1 MAQKHSQFNHLQI
14 VKYLLF
20 LGLNHK
26 VMIGFFEYQYLR
38 FKKSHLKNLVALA
51 KADGNFHEDEV
62 KYLYKIGAKY
72 QLKPYQIDKIVKGD
86 ENVELQIP
94 KEFHKKVAFLYDT
107 VGMMMADGIID
118 DREMD
123 FCKEMFN
130 RFGFDPA
137 LINDMI
143 QAYKLG
149 GLEDQ
154 EDWESFLD
162 KARELA
168 TA

>member
-1 MAQKHSQFNHLQI
+1 
-14 VKYLLF
+14 
-20 LGLNHK
+20 
-26 VMIGFFEYQYLR
+26 MIGFFEYQYLR

-51 KADGNFHEDEV
+51 KADGHFHEEEV
-62 KYLYKIGAKY
+62 KYLYKIGVKY
-72 QLKPYQIDKIVKGD
+72 QLKPSQIDRIVKS
-86 ENVELQIP
+86 EEETELQIP

-107 VGMMMADGIID
+107 VGMMLADDVID

-123 FCKEMFN
+123 FCKAMFK
-130 RFGFDPA
+130 RFGFDNS
-137 LINDMI
+137 LIDDMI

-154 EDWESFLD
+154 EDWDNFLE
-162 KARELA
+162 KAKGLI

>member
-1 MAQKHSQFNHLQI
+1 
-14 VKYLLF
+14 
-20 LGLNHK
+20 
-26 VMIGFFEYQYLR
+26 MIGFFEYQYLR

-51 KADGNFHEDEV
+51 KADGHFHKEEV

-72 QLKPYQIDKIVKGD
+72 QLKPQQIDRIIKG
-86 ENVELQIP
+86 EEKTELQIP

-123 FCKEMFN
+123 FCQDMFN

-137 LINDMI
+137 LIEDMI
-143 QAYKLG
+143 RAYKLG
-149 GLEDQ
+149 GLDDQ
-154 EDWESFLD
+154 EDWEHFLE
-162 KARELA
+162 KARALEIA
-168 TA
+168 